1 MVVIWLNI
9 SGLANIQLILDSAN
23 YGSIMRDLEE
33 RIRFRIMCNQHM
45 SMSEINLSCLNTPER
60 SVYRAVKRLVE
71 LGEIKKK
78 RIVGEGKRE
87 RYTMVEEK
95 STSDITVRA
104 IPEKAYKTFTKLT
117 NADEIIESF
126 ERYPVTQTNL
136 SKMINQ
142 QIRSY
147 KNELKRIK
155 QFGENEEYYMY
166 HISIIGS
173 SLEWVMKL
181 TMAINSGMFEDST
194 KKRNLARQNR
204 TQYEEFL
211 TMTCKNIKNYNEEF
225 GKHLIKQIYAEL
237 DRLWIME
244 NLKINN

>member
-1 MVVIWLNI
+1 MGNF
-9 SGLANIQLILDSAN
+9 GLLGILILDSAN
-23 YGSIMRDLEE
+23 YGSIMRDLDQ

-45 SMSEINLSCLNTPER
+45 SMSEIQLSCLDTPER
-60 SVYRAVKRLVE
+60 SVYRAVKRLE
-71 LGEIKKK
+71 DLGEIKKK
-78 RIVGEGKRE
+78 RIVGFKKRE

-95 STSDITVRA
+95 SSSDITVRA
-104 IPEKAYKTFTKLT
+104 IPEKAYKTFTKFT
-117 NADEIIESF
+117 DADEIIESF

-142 QIRSY
+142 QISEY
-147 KNELKRIK
+147 KKELKRIK

-173 SLEWVMKL
+173 SLEWTMKL

-194 KKRNLARQNR
+194 KKINLARQNR
-204 TQYEEFL
+204 KQYEEFL
-211 TMTCKNIKNYNEEF
+211 IMTCKNIKNYNKEF
-225 GKHLIKQIYAEL
+225 GKHIIKQIYKEL
-237 DRLWIME
+237 DRVWIME

>member
-1 MVVIWLNI
+1 
-9 SGLANIQLILDSAN
+9 
-23 YGSIMRDLEE
+23 MRDLDQ

-45 SMSEINLSCLNTPER
+45 SMSEIQLSCLDTAER
-60 SVYRAVKRLVE
+60 SVYRAVKRLEE

-95 STSDITVRA
+95 STSDITVKA
-104 IPEKAYKTFTKLT
+104 IPEKAYKTFTKFT
-117 NADEIIESF
+117 DADEIIESF

-142 QIRSY
+142 QISAY
-147 KNELKRIK
+147 KKELKRIK

-173 SLEWVMKL
+173 SLEWTMKL
-181 TMAINSGMFEDST
+181 TMAINSGMFEDTT

-204 TQYEEFL
+204 KQYEEFL
-211 TMTCKNIKNYNEEF
+211 SLTCKNIKNYNKEF
-225 GKHLIKQIYAEL
+225 GKHIIKQIYVEL
-237 DRLWIME
+237 DRVWIME